1 MKINKVRFKN
11 INSLRG
17 EHVVDFTSSP
27 LKGAGLFAITGPTGS
42 GKTTLLDVICL
53 ALFSRVPRISKP
65 ITKSVVADTGAI
77 LTRNTQEC
85 YAEVEYECK
94 KGVFRSKWEISTA
107 RTGNLRDYDMFV
119 SELPNDK
126 IIDAKKSEVPG
137 INEGNIGLHFDQ
149 FVKSMMLAQGDFAK
163 FLQSDKKER
172 SALLEKITGTNIYR
186 ELGKKAF
193 EKFRTHGQVLEDLRK
208 EQSVYREQLLDAEK
222 HGEFTKTH
230 AKLKASITELEKK
243 LSDLNKKKELLLE
256 VEKLEAEL
264 RKLQITKEDLNEQ
277 KLAFGQKEGLKIK
290 KHEALIPFADELNKW
305 KNGNEKI
312 NESKAEV
319 SATEQRID
327 EVSKSLNNTK
337 SQVKQLIGADYNE
350 EDVQSSIAHFQTK
363 TNGLLE
369 EMQEL
374 RVAFADAIGNLKH
387 LKMHGVSFDPKAM
400 EASIE
405 NYNNSK
411 LKIGVELDSLNKE
424 LEGIELSKM
433 HESLGWLDDRIEL
446 LKNAIPLQSRREEQN
461 ERLEKLSDEIQ
472 NLKTQIDNLPAQLK
486 DAKQAF
492 EGQERIVKLV
502 DEKMILSLRV
512 AELET
517 HREHLKDGEPCPLC
531 GALEHPF
538 AEEKQGEPSQFEK
551 ELAEEKENLSKLHGG
566 LIKLEAEQNQT
577 QTQLKNAEAEFKEEQ
592 EKLKD
597 IAQKLDEIL
606 QNFTDEEINS
616 RLENLAAELKIQR
629 EKLQDY
635 INKSD
640 KLTALKNA
648 EPDVKALKEAF
659 EQGMLKRQEFKA
671 LYPKDEKELA
681 GEIQALRDNY
691 SRLTQ
696 QLASQTEAQQKEQK
710 TLNVLEQTHK
720 ELSEK
725 LINNLK
731 PLDYKSIETAL
742 QNRLSEADFNQLKK
756 VQSGLVQ
763 SLKLNE
769 QSIDERRKTITEK
782 RQITDT
788 LELEAL
794 NLKLETL
801 NSKKV
806 EKSETYNS
814 LDRQLKN
821 HKDNAAKV
829 DQLQTKIIEA
839 EKEGKQWVMLNQYIG
854 DATGNK
860 FNQFAQDLTLSQL
873 IVLANHRLTGLNDR
887 YLLDKA
893 KDNEDDSLMVVDQHM
908 GNERRSVKTLSGGE
922 TFLMSLSLALAL
934 SDLASRNVE
943 INSLFIDEG
952 FGTLDPEILDQTL
965 DTLEKLQS
973 EGQKTIGIIS
983 HVEALKER
991 INTQIKLVRNGQG
1004 FSSLVVQ
1011 G

>member
-17 EHVVDFTSSP
+17 EHTVDFTTEP

-172 SALLEKITGTNIYR
+172 SALLEKITGTNVYR
-186 ELGKKAF
+186 ELGKRAF
-193 EKFRTHGQVLEDLRK
+193 EKYKEHGKVLEDLRK
-208 EQSVYREQLLDAEK
+208 EQSVYREQLLDDEK
-222 HGEFTKTH
+222 HSELTKTH
-230 AKLKASITELEKK
+230 VELKANIAELEKQ
-243 LSDLNKKKELLLE
+243 LTELNKKKDLLLE

-264 RKLQITKEDLNEQ
+264 KKLQTNEEKLNDRKEAFDNNE
-277 KLAFGQKEGLKIK
+277 GEKIK
-290 KHEALIPFADELNKW
+290 KHEALIPFADELNQW
-305 KNGNEKI
+305 KSGNEKI
-312 NESKAEV
+312 KESSAEV
-319 SATEQRID
+319 SALQQKID
-327 EVSKSLNNTK
+327 DVTKTLNHTK
-337 SQVKQLIGADYNE
+337 SQVKQLVVNDYNE
-350 EDVQSSIAHFQTK
+350 DDVQGSIAHFQAK
-363 TNGLLE
+363 ANGLLA

-374 RVAFADAIGNLKH
+374 RVAFANAIGNLKP
-387 LKMHGVSFDPKAM
+387 LKMHGVSFDPKALKD
-400 EASIE
+400 SLE

-411 LKIGVELDSLNKE
+411 LNIGAELDELHKE
-424 LEGIELSKM
+424 LKGLELSKM
-433 HESLGWLDDRIEL
+433 HESLGLLDDKIEW
-446 LKNAIPLQSRREEQN
+446 LKNAVPLQSRREEQN
-461 ERLEKLSDEIQ
+461 KRLEKLSAEIES
-472 NLKTQIDNLPAQLK
+472 LKLKVEDLPAKIK
-486 DAKQAF
+486 DARQEF

-517 HREHLKDGEPCPLC
+517 HREHLKEGAPCPLC

-551 ELAEEKENLSKLHGG
+551 ELSVEKEKLSKMHGN
-566 LIKLEAEQNQT
+566 LVKLETELKQAEA
-577 QTQLKNAEAEFKEEQ
+577 QLINAEAEFSEEQ
-592 EKLKD
+592 EKLKE

-606 QNFTDEEINS
+606 QNFTDKEINIG
-616 RLENLAAELKIQR
+616 LENLAADLKQQR

-635 INKSD
+635 INKNE
-640 KLTALKNA
+640 KLIALKNA

-659 EQGMLKRQEFKA
+659 ENGMLKRQEFKA

-691 SRLTQ
+691 GRLTQ
-696 QLASQTEAQQKEQK
+696 QLASQTETLQKEQK
-710 TLNVLEQTHK
+710 VLITLEQAQA
-720 ELSEK
+720 ELSKK
-725 LINNLK
+725 LINELK
-731 PLDYKSIETAL
+731 PLGYESIEFAL
-742 QNRLSEADFNQLKK
+742 KNRLSEVDFNQLKR
-756 VQSGLVQ
+756 VQSELVQ

-769 QSIDERRKTITEK
+769 QSINQHQKIIANK
-782 RQITDT
+782 K
-788 LELEAL
+788 ELSES
-794 NLKLETL
+794 LKLETL
-801 NSKKV
+801 NQKLETLNSEKKK
-806 EKSETYNS
+806 KSEQYNETDNELRS
-814 LDRQLKN
+814 HKKN
-821 HKDNAAKV
+821 SAKV
-829 DQLQTKIIEA
+829 SELQTKIIEA
-839 EKEGKQWVMLNQYIG
+839 EKKGKQWVLLNQYIG

-873 IVLANHRLTGLNDR
+873 IVLANHRLAGLNDR

-1004 FSSLVVQ
+1004 FSTLEVQ

>member
-17 EHVVDFTSSP
+17 EHTVDFATAP

-94 KGVFRSKWEISTA
+94 KGIFRSKWEISTA

-126 IIDAKKSEVPG
+126 IIDAKKSEVPS

-186 ELGKKAF
+186 ELGKRAF
-193 EKFRTHGQVLEDLRK
+193 EKYKEHGEGLERLK
-208 EQSVYREQLLDAEK
+208 NEQSVFREQLLDVEK
-222 HGEFTKTH
+222 HSELTKTH
-230 AKLKASITELEKK
+230 EELKKATSALEKQ
-243 LSDLNKKKELLLE
+243 LSELAKKKELLLE
-256 VEKLEAEL
+256 VGKLEAEL
-264 RKLQITKEDLNEQ
+264 KQQLNEKDRLNEQ
-277 KLAFGQKEGLKIK
+277 KQAFDHNEGDKIK
-290 KHEALIPFADELNKW
+290 KYEALIPFADELNQW

-312 NESKAEV
+312 KESKAEV
-319 SATEQRID
+319 SAFQERID
-327 EVSKSLNNTK
+327 GVNKSLEHTK
-337 SQVKQLIGADYNE
+337 SQVIQLVGADYNE
-350 EDVQSSIAHFQTK
+350 VDVKGSIEHFQAK

-374 RVAFADAIGNLKH
+374 RVAFADAIGNLKP
-387 LKMHGVSFDPKAM
+387 LKMHGLSFDPKDLTS
-400 EASIE
+400 SIE
-405 NYNNSK
+405 NYNYSK
-411 LKIGVELDSLNKE
+411 LKIGAELDALHKE
-424 LEGIELSKM
+424 LKGIEPSKM

-446 LKNAIPLQSRREEQN
+446 LKNAIPLQSRRVEQN
-461 ERLEKLSDEIQ
+461 GRLEKLSAEIQ
-472 NLKTQIDNLPAQLK
+472 NLKSQIENLPTQIK
-486 DAKQAF
+486 DARQAF

-517 HREHLKDGEPCPLC
+517 HREHLKDGAPCPLC

-551 ELAEEKENLSKLHGG
+551 ELAEEKEKLSQLNGA
-566 LIKLEAEQNQT
+566 LIKLETEQKQAE
-577 QTQLKNAEAEFKEEQ
+577 TQLKNAEAEFNEEQ
-592 EKLKD
+592 EKLKE

-616 RLENLAAELKIQR
+616 GLENLAADLKSQR

-635 INKSD
+635 INKSE
-640 KLTALKNA
+640 KLSALKNA

-659 EQGMLKRQEFKA
+659 EKGMLKRQEFKA

-681 GEIQALRDNY
+681 SEIQALRDDY

-696 QLASQTEAQQKEQK
+696 QLASQTEAQKKEQK
-710 TLNVLEQTHK
+710 TLNTLEKAHK

-725 LINNLK
+725 LINDLK
-731 PLDYKSIETAL
+731 SLGYDSIEVAL
-742 QNRLSEADFNQLKK
+742 QNRLPEADFNQLKR
-756 VQSGLVQ
+756 VQSELVQ

-769 QSIDERRKTITEK
+769 QAIAERQKTITEK
-782 RQITDT
+782 RQLTDT
-788 LELEAL
+788 LELETL
-794 NLKLETL
+794 NQKLETL
-801 NSKKV
+801 NSEKV
-806 EKSETYNS
+806 EKSETYS
-814 LDRQLKN
+814 LIDRQLKN

-829 DQLQTKIIEA
+829 AQLQTKILDA
-839 EKEGKQWVMLNQYIG
+839 EKEGKKWVLLNQYIG
-854 DATGNK
+854 DAMGNK

-873 IVLANHRLTGLNDR
+873 IVLANHRLAGLNDR

-1004 FSSLVVQ
+1004 FSTLEVQ

>member
-17 EHVVDFTSSP
+17 EHTVDFTTAP
-27 LKGAGLFAITGPTGS
+27 LNGAGLFAITGPTGS

-53 ALFSRVPRISKP
+53 ALFSRVPRIAKP
-65 ITKSVVADTGAI
+65 ITKSVVIDSGAI
-77 LTRNTQEC
+77 LTRNTQDC

-137 INEGNIGLHFDQ
+137 INEQNIGLHFDQ

-163 FLQSDKKER
+163 FLQSDKRER

-193 EKFRTHGQVLEDLRK
+193 EKYRTHGLLLDDLRK
-208 EQSVYREQLLDAEK
+208 EHQVFKDQLLD
-222 HGEFTKTH
+222 H
-230 AKLKASITELEKK
+230 EKK
-243 LSDLNKKKELLLE
+243 LAFEKEHSALKAQIDNIEKELKELNNKKNLILE
-256 VEKLEAEL
+256 VEKLEKEL
-264 RKLQITKEDLNEQ
+264 EHLNDEKATLDKKKKAFDALEGEKIT
-277 KLAFGQKEGLKIK
+277 
-290 KHEALIPFADELNKW
+290 KHEALIPVANDLNEWIKT
-305 KNGNEKI
+305 NEKENDLRLELEQVENAI
-312 NESKAEV
+312 TTV
-319 SATEQRID
+319 SD
-327 EVSKSLNNTK
+327 EIKITNT
-337 SQVKQLIGADYNE
+337 SIKQLVGTDYNE
-350 EDVQSSIAHFQTK
+350 KDIIGSIGCFQEK
-363 TNGLLE
+363 TNALLT

-374 RVAFADAIGNLKH
+374 RMTFTEAIGNLKP
-387 LKMHGVSFDPKAM
+387 LKMHGVAFDPQDLNS
-400 EASIE
+400 SIE

-411 LKIGVELDSLNKE
+411 QKIESELTNLKTELQS
-424 LEGIELSKM
+424 IELNKM

-446 LKNAIPLQSRREEQN
+446 LKNAIPLQGRSEEQN
-461 ERLEKLSDEIQ
+461 KRLEKLSTEIQ
-472 NLKTQIDNLPAQLK
+472 NLNTQIENLPKAIK

-492 EGQERIVKLV
+492 ERQERIVKLV

-517 HREHLKDGEPCPLC
+517 HREHLKNGEPCPLC

-538 AEEKQGEPSQFEK
+538 AVEKQKEPTQFEK
-551 ELAEEKENLSKLHGG
+551 ELAEEKAKLSKFHSELV
-566 LIKLEAEQNQT
+566 KLETELSQT
-577 QTQLKNAEAEFKEEQ
+577 QNQLKNVQEEFETEQ
-592 EKLKD
+592 ETLKQ
-597 IAQKLDEIL
+597 IAQQLDSAL
-606 QNFTDEEINS
+606 QNFTSSEIDNG
-616 RLENLAAELKIQR
+616 LENLSDQLKNQR
-629 EKLQDY
+629 AKLQDY
-635 INKSD
+635 INKSE
-640 KLTALKNA
+640 KLLALKNTT
-648 EPDVKALKEAF
+648 EDVKALKEAF
-659 EQGMLKRQEFKA
+659 EKGMLKRQEFAA
-671 LYPKDEKELA
+671 LYPKSEKELA
-681 GEIQALRDNY
+681 TDIQNLRDGWN
-691 SRLTQ
+691 SLNQ
-696 QLASQTEAQQKEQK
+696 QLKSQNEQLEKEQK
-710 TLNVLEQTHK
+710 AFSEIEKSKSL
-720 ELSEK
+720 LSQK
-725 LINNLK
+725 LINELK
-731 PLDYKSIETAL
+731 PLGYERIENAIE
-742 QNRLSEADFNQLKK
+742 NRLSESDFNQLKK
-756 VQSGLVQ
+756 IQSELVQ
-763 SLKLNE
+763 SLKLNA
-769 QSIDERRKTITEK
+769 QAIAERQRTITEK
-782 RQITDT
+782 RQLTDS
-788 LELEAL
+788 LELETL

-801 NSKKV
+801 NSEKFD
-806 EKSETYNS
+806 KSETLNA

-821 HKDNAAKV
+821 HKDNSAKV
-829 DQLQTKIIEA
+829 TELQTQIIEA
-839 EKEGKQWVMLNQYIG
+839 EKKGKQWVLLNQFIG

-873 IVLANHRLTGLNDR
+873 IVLANRRLAGLNDR

-893 KDNEDDSLMVVDQHM
+893 KDDEDDSLMVVDQHM

-1004 FSSLVVQ
+1004 FSTLEVQ